1 MIKTF
6 TQTDLIRYLYRE
18 TTEKETREIDNAL
31 ICDSELRALF
41 NELSSMKA
49 SMDKARIEP
58 SSATVLNI
66 LSYSRGQK
74 EHARDQMEH
83 ARPDKHRDKL

>member
-1 MIKTF
+1 
-6 TQTDLIRYLYRE
+6 
-18 TTEKETREIDNAL
+18 
-31 ICDSELRALF
+31 
-41 NELSSMKA
+41 MKA